1 MAIHVRVSGS
11 CHIDSHRYSTIWVNS
26 NPTCLLN
33 GSGFFNPNTTYL
45 LNGLVVLT
53 CLSDF
58 IKMKKK
64 EKTNFSINQIGMNYE
79 KPNK

>member
-1 MAIHVRVSGS
+1 MFVCRVHVVSTY
-11 CHIDSHRYSTIWVNS
+11 DYPTIWVNT

-33 GSGFFNPNTTYL
+33 ESRFFNSNKIHL

-64 EKTNFSINQIGMNYE
+64 IMKKQKNIFFNIKFRT
-79 KPNK
+79 K